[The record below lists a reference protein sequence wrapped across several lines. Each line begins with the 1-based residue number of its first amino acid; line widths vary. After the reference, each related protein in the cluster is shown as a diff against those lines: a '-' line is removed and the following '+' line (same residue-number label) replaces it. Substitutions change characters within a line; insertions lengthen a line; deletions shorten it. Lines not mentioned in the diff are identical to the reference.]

1 MKTSLVPTSVN
12 VRLIYRSSLQ
22 YYFQYAHTHI
32 HTHTIQLSNLYG
44 AIVCCIVTGG
54 QLWQSYIP
62 LSLVSSLM
70 TARWCHKGNEIWRIF
85 RVELSKFWKKYFQKY
100 SKSMNT
106 FRSLHIKIWDVKQ
119 DYTPTGIHLYLD
131 GMGTLSTSPTF
142 LVRILMMKDIML
154 IFK

>member
-85 RVELSKFWKKYFQKY
+85 RVELSKFGKKYFKKY
-100 SKSMNT
+100 SKSMKHIQKFTYQNMRCKAGLHTNRNT
-106 FRSLHIKIWDVKQ
+106 LVFRWH
-119 DYTPTGIHLYLD
+119 GHLKHVTNVPCKDTNDERHYAYL
-131 GMGTLSTSPTF
+131 
-142 LVRILMMKDIML
+142 
-154 IFK
+154 